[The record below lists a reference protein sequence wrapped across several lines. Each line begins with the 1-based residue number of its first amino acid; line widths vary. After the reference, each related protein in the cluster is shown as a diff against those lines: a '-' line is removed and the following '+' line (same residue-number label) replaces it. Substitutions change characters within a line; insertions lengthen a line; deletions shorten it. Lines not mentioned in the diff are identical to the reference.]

1 MSRSGPFW
9 PAPLPRECE
18 ITVGQTMPVLNLSR
32 LDPVDKRAHWQ
43 TIRRERPQL
52 AELLTD
58 PQFQDLAAAFDADV
72 CVYLEDLPNG
82 DD

>member
-1 MSRSGPFW
+1 
-9 PAPLPRECE
+9 
-18 ITVGQTMPVLNLSR
+18 MPVLNLSR
-32 LDPVDKRAHWQ
+32 LEPAEKRAQWQ
-43 TIRRERPQL
+43 SIQRDRPQL

-72 CVYLEDLPNG
+72 CVHLGDLPNG